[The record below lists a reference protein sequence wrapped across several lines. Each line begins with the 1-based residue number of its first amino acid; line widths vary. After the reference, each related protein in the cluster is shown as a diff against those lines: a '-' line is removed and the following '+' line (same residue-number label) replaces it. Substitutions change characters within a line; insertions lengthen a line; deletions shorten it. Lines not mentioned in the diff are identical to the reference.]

1 MERTKAGNRIY
12 PISTHVIFMQSETPR
27 RKVAAC
33 SLSLAF
39 PVSAQGARGI
49 FLQRCGRRRRPA
61 RRLRYAWHLAGSAR
75 TLPSPTVRSRDRRLL
90 GNRENRARPRA
101 FGS

>member
-1 MERTKAGNRIY
+1 MERTKSGNRIY

-49 FLQRCGRRRRPA
+49 FLQRCGRRQRPA
-61 RRLRYAWHLAGSAR
+61 RRLRLAWHLAGSAR
-75 TLPSPTVRSRDRRLL
+75 TLPDRSF
-90 GNRENRARPRA
+90 ARQALARQ
-101 FGS
+101 S